1 MQNRWYWEGKIS
13 ERHRWADNMKVGVK
27 ICAIKSPG
35 DSPGMPDFEM
45 RPEREIQEN
54 SVSRA

>member
-1 MQNRWYWEGKIS
+1 
-13 ERHRWADNMKVGVK
+13 MKVGVK
-27 ICAIKSPG
+27 ICAIKNPG